1 MPGIPAVT
9 GITYVQIVLR
19 PESAAACM
27 DGYATLGYQRKG
39 TFTSCCLT
47 TTMTRGTAR
56 ILISQPRTRPCT
68 CGAQDHLLEYGEG
81 VFDIGLAVLD
91 AGVSWDFAVT
101 AGAESLLHPRYSPLR
116 DLTSMT
122 SAAAIR
128 VPGTGIRHSLLSHPE
143 QAAVAVTEQE
153 WIGYVRISVAA
164 GTGQVAS
171 DCYAALGF
179 RYLPVVSPGRR
190 VLSAGPVTVTVA
202 EPRPHSRHGPAAG
215 AHHFVTMVPSC
226 PGAASVAENAP
237 APSAAL
243 CPALDG
249 PPGARTCALTTR
261 PLPAVCSGLAR
272 HQP

>member
-1 MPGIPAVT
+1 MPGSPAVT
-9 GITYVQIVLR
+9 GISYVQIVLR

-56 ILISQPRTRPCT
+56 ILISQPRTRPCA

-101 AGAESLLHPRYSPLR
+101 AGAESLLPPRYRPLR

-153 WIGYVRISVAA
+153 WIGYVRINVAA
-164 GTGQVAS
+164 GGAGGLRLLRGTWFQVPARGIARSQGAIGRTGHGHRRRTAP
-171 DCYAALGF
+171 AF
-179 RYLPVVSPGRR
+179 RARPRGRR
-190 VLSAGPVTVTVA
+190 ASLCHDGA
-202 EPRPHSRHGPAAG
+202 ELPRGS
-215 AHHFVTMVPSC
+215 
-226 PGAASVAENAP
+226 
-237 APSAAL
+237 
-243 CPALDG
+243 
-249 PPGARTCALTTR
+249 
-261 PLPAVCSGLAR
+261 
-272 HQP
+272 